1 MTRISWRTALVV
13 ALLVAHGAP
22 AAEKDSGP
30 AGERLATVRKLIEVS
45 SGAKLIEASRN
56 TAAAARR
63 DEARGLYRQAVAAE
77 ERGDSAKARELATA
91 AVKVMIDAVR
101 LVEAKSV
108 VAGKRESDYQDRLA
122 SVRALKDAH
131 ERISAEKGTERK
143 DAELKTFVDDRIAA
157 AEKARAAGNLLEAR
171 RLIDEAYTA
180 AKASIV
186 SLRTGETLVRS
197 LHFENKEEEY
207 RYELDRN
214 DTHRMLV
221 QILLKDKMD
230 DAATVRLI
238 EPFLNKAAEI
248 RGTAERQAAA
258 GNWASAVGTL
268 EESTKELVK
277 AIRGAGVYIPG

>member
-1 MTRISWRTALVV
+1 MTRISWST
-13 ALLVAHGAP
+13 LLVAGLLVAP
-22 AAEKDSGP
+22 VAFAVPKDEGP

-45 SGAKLIEASRN
+45 SGAKQVEASHV
-56 TAAAARR
+56 AAAVARR
-63 DEARGLYRQAVAAE
+63 EEARGLYQQALAAE
-77 ERGDSAKARELATA
+77 QAGDSAKARELATA
-91 AVKVMIDAVR
+91 AVKTMIDAVR
-101 LVEAKSV
+101 LAESKAV
-108 VAGKRESDYQDRLA
+108 VAGKQEHDYQDRLA

-143 DAELKTFVDDRIAA
+143 DAELKTLVDGRIAA
-157 AEKARAAGNLLEAR
+157 AEKARAAGNLVEAR

-180 AKASIV
+180 AKASVV

-197 LHFENKEEEY
+197 LHFKNKEEEY

-230 DAATVRLI
+230 DAATVKLI

-248 RGTAERQAAA
+248 RSKAEQQAAA
-258 GNWASAVGTL
+258 GDHAAAVGTL